1 MASLL
6 PAAVGVLSKDLSLQE
21 ALSGIFGSV
30 SLATWMFLLVPQLI
44 LNYKTGSADGISLAF
59 LLVWMVGDVTNLAGA
74 AWAGLVPTMIALA
87 IYFCI
92 ADTVLI
98 TQVLYYRAKNARE
111 RKESVVSIETEEEPL
126 LRRRSSDST
135 GLPGSHRRRLSA
147 VSTSSRRSN
156 SLKDILDEGSLEE
169 GSLFRKNFF
178 TILAVVAVGVVGWAI
193 AWQSGVWV
201 PSPIEDVPVVT
212 ESSAGAKTLGY
223 ISAMCYLG
231 ARIPQI
237 MKNYRDKSC
246 EGLALLFFILALI
259 GNATQGA
266 SILFHSLE
274 KEYLYT
280 NLPWLIGSLGTMIED
295 ATIFVQ
301 FRMYSVKKTTTVT
314 QE

>member
-6 PAAVGVLSKDLSLQE
+6 PAAVGALSKDLSLQE

-156 SLKDILDEGSLEE
+156 CRKDILDEGSLEE

-223 ISAMCYLG
+223 IS
-231 ARIPQI
+231 
-237 MKNYRDKSC
+237 
-246 EGLALLFFILALI
+246 LALLFFILALV

-301 FRMYSVKKTTTVT
+301 FRMYSAKKITTAT